1 MERGIDFLFQV
12 LGQLE
17 EIDILDD
24 AASMVP
30 EMIDA
35 IVTFYSYVEPRRSA
49 VRPSQVPFTPIAIK
63 FTKLKDKGKLI
74 QLLNHGS
81 IPSIFGYQIY
91 QMMGLATTEK
101 VESGGTVPN
110 EAGQSGIGG
119 ISTECP

>member
-1 MERGIDFLFQV
+1 MERGINFLFQV

-49 VRPSQVPFTPIAIK
+49 VRPSRVQFTPIAIK
-63 FTKLKDKGKLI
+63 STKLKTKG
-74 QLLNHGS
+74 N
-81 IPSIFGYQIY
+81 
-91 QMMGLATTEK
+91 
-101 VESGGTVPN
+101 
-110 EAGQSGIGG
+110 
-119 ISTECP
+119 